1 MNIKY
6 LMAYLIL
13 PIAITSCSSGGN
25 ETEEIPPVTHPVV
38 TKKEIKISTNV
49 SGITKATDTGFDT
62 NDKCGLYVV
71 NRGSDNASNTL
82 KATGNHVD
90 NMRFT
95 YSGTWTPDTPIYW
108 MDNTTHADFYLY
120 FPYQSGISDVNAMS
134 FCVKTDQSSESAY
147 KASEL
152 LIGSVKDVA
161 PTESAVVIN
170 AKHVLSQM
178 VVNVAAGNGFTTES
192 LAAANVGVTI
202 NGTKVSATV
211 DIATSAVSATG
222 DAQSIKP
229 WNTDGAW
236 KALVIPQS
244 VGETNLITVNV
255 DGKDYNLKK
264 AFTFVSGKSH
274 KFTVTVSKT
283 SNGINVNID
292 GWETD
297 DTDNGGV
304 AE

>member
-1 MNIKY
+1 MKIKY

-13 PIAITSCSSGGN
+13 PITITSCSSEVN
-25 ETEEIPPVTHPVV
+25 ETGENPVTPP
-38 TKKEIKISTNV
+38 TKREIKISTNV
-49 SGITKATDTGFDT
+49 SGITRATDTGFDT

-71 NRGSDNASNTL
+71 NRGIDNSSSAL

-134 FCVKTDQSSESAY
+134 FSVKTDQSSESAY

-152 LIGSVKDVA
+152 LIGSVKDMA

-178 VVNVAAGNGFTTES
+178 IVNVAAGNGFTTES
-192 LAAANVGVTI
+192 LAAANIGVTI

-211 DIATSAVSATG
+211 DISSSTVSATG

-229 WNTDGAW
+229 WNTNGAW
-236 KALVIPQS
+236 KALVIPQT
-244 VGETNLITVNV
+244 VNDGNLITVNV

-264 AFTFVSGKSH
+264 AFTFVGGKSH

>member
-1 MNIKY
+1 
-6 LMAYLIL
+6 
-13 PIAITSCSSGGN
+13 
-25 ETEEIPPVTHPVV
+25 
-38 TKKEIKISTNV
+38 
-49 SGITKATDTGFDT
+49 
-62 NDKCGLYVV
+62 
-71 NRGSDNASNTL
+71 
-82 KATGNHVD
+82 
-90 NMRFT
+90 MRFT

-134 FCVKTDQSSESAY
+134 FSVKTDQSSESAY

-152 LIGSVKDVA
+152 LIGSVKDMA

-178 VVNVAAGNGFTTES
+178 IVNVAAGNGFTTES
-192 LAAANVGVTI
+192 LAAANIGVTI

-211 DIATSAVSATG
+211 DIASSAVSATG

-229 WNTDGAW
+229 WNTNGTW

-244 VGETNLITVNV
+244 VEETNLITVNV

>member
-1 MNIKY
+1 MKIKY

-13 PIAITSCSSGGN
+13 PITITSCSSEVN
-25 ETEEIPPVTHPVV
+25 ETGEKPSTPP
-38 TKKEIKISTNV
+38 TKREIKISTNV
-49 SGITKATDTGFDT
+49 SGITRATDTGFDT

-71 NRGSDNASNTL
+71 NRGIDNSSSAL
-82 KATGNHVD
+82 KATGNHVA
-90 NMRFT
+90 NMRLT
-95 YSGTWTPDTPIYW
+95 YSGTCTPATPIYW

-120 FPYQSGISDVNAMS
+120 FPYQRGISDVNAMS
-134 FCVKTDQSSESAY
+134 FSVKIDQSSESAY

-152 LIGSVKDVA
+152 LIGSTKDVA

-178 VVNVAAGNGFTTES
+178 IVNVAAGNGFTTES
-192 LAAANVGVTI
+192 LAAANIGVTI

-211 DIATSAVSATG
+211 DIASSTVSATG

-229 WNTDGAW
+229 WNTNGAW

-244 VGETNLITVNV
+244 IEETNLITVNV

-264 AFTFVSGKSH
+264 AFTFVGGKSH

>member
-1 MNIKY
+1 MKIKY

-13 PIAITSCSSGGN
+13 PITITSCSSEVN
-25 ETEEIPPVTHPVV
+25 ETGENPVTPP
-38 TKKEIKISTNV
+38 TKREIKISTNV
-49 SGITKATDTGFDT
+49 SGITRATDTGFDT

-71 NRGSDNASNTL
+71 NRGIDNSSSAL

-134 FCVKTDQSSESAY
+134 FSVKTDQSSESAY

-152 LIGSVKDVA
+152 LIGSVKDMA

-178 VVNVAAGNGFTTES
+178 IVNVAAGNGFTTES
-192 LAAANVGVTI
+192 LAAANIGVTI

-211 DIATSAVSATG
+211 DISSSTVSATG

-229 WNTDGAW
+229 WNTNGAW

-244 VGETNLITVNV
+244 IEETNLITVNV
-255 DGKDYNLKK
+255 DGKDYDLKK
-264 AFTFVSGKSH
+264 AFTFVGGKSH

>member
-1 MNIKY
+1 MDMKN

-25 ETEEIPPVTHPVV
+25 DTEEEPITPP

-49 SGITKATDTGFDT
+49 SGITRVTDTGFDT

-71 NRGSDNASNTL
+71 NRGIDNSSSAL
-82 KATGNHVD
+82 KATGNHVN

-120 FPYQSGISDVNAMS
+120 FPYKSGISDVNAMS
-134 FCVKTDQSSESAY
+134 FSVKTDQSSESAY

-178 VVNVAAGNGFTTES
+178 IVNVAAGNGFTTES
-192 LAAANVGVTI
+192 LTAANVGVTI

-244 VGETNLITVNV
+244 VEETNLITVNV

>member
-1 MNIKY
+1 MKTKN
-6 LMAYLIL
+6 LMACMIL
-13 PIAITSCSSGGN
+13 PFAITSCSSDA
-25 ETEEIPPVTHPVV
+25 TEEKPVTPPAV
-38 TKKEIKISTNV
+38 TKKEIKIGTNV
-49 SGITKATDTGFDT
+49 SGITKATDTGFDA

-82 KATGNHVD
+82 QSTGNHVD

-95 YSGTWTPDTPIYW
+95 YNGTWTPDTPIYW

-120 FPYQSGISDVNAMS
+120 FPYQNGIGDVNAMPFS
-134 FCVKTDQSSESAY
+134 VKTDQSSESAY

-152 LIGSVKDVA
+152 LIGSIKDVA
-161 PTESAVVIN
+161 PTEAAVIIN
-170 AKHVLSQM
+170 AKHVLSRM

-202 NGTKVSATV
+202 NGIKVSATV
-211 DIATSAVSATG
+211 DLATSAVSATG

-244 VGETNLITVNV
+244 VEETNLITVNV

-264 AFTFVSGKSH
+264 AFTFVGGKSH

>member
-1 MNIKY
+1 MKIKY

-13 PIAITSCSSGGN
+13 PITITSCSSEVN
-25 ETEEIPPVTHPVV
+25 ETGENPVTPP
-38 TKKEIKISTNV
+38 TKREIKISTNV
-49 SGITKATDTGFDT
+49 SGITRATDTGFDT

-71 NRGSDNASNTL
+71 NRGIDNSSSAL

-134 FCVKTDQSSESAY
+134 FSVKTDQSSESAY

-152 LIGSVKDVA
+152 LIGSVKDMA

-178 VVNVAAGNGFTTES
+178 IVNVAAGNGFTTES
-192 LAAANVGVTI
+192 LAAANIGVTI

-211 DIATSAVSATG
+211 DISSSTVSATG

-229 WNTDGAW
+229 WNTNGAW

-244 VGETNLITVNV
+244 VEETNLITVNG

-264 AFTFVSGKSH
+264 AFTFVGGKSH

>member
-1 MNIKY
+1 MKIKY

-13 PIAITSCSSGGN
+13 PITITSCSSEVN
-25 ETEEIPPVTHPVV
+25 ETGENPVTPP
-38 TKKEIKISTNV
+38 TKREIKISTNV
-49 SGITKATDTGFDT
+49 SGITRATDTGFDT

-71 NRGSDNASNTL
+71 NRGIDNSSSAL

-95 YSGTWTPDTPIYW
+95 YSGTWTPATPIYW
-108 MDNTTHADFYLY
+108 IDNTTHADFYLY
-120 FPYQSGISDVNAMS
+120 FPYQRGISDVNAMS
-134 FCVKTDQSSESAY
+134 FSVKTDQSSESAY

-152 LIGSVKDVA
+152 LIGSTKDVT

-178 VVNVAAGNGFTTES
+178 IVNVAAGNGFTTES
-192 LAAANVGVTI
+192 LAAANIGVTI
-202 NGTKVSATV
+202 KGTKVSATV
-211 DIATSAVSATG
+211 DIASSTVSATG

-229 WNTDGAW
+229 WNTNGAW

-244 VGETNLITVNV
+244 IEETNLITVNV

>member
-1 MNIKY
+1 MDMKN

-13 PIAITSCSSGGN
+13 PIAITSGSSGGN
-25 ETEEIPPVTHPVV
+25 DTEEEPITPP

-49 SGITKATDTGFDT
+49 SGITRATHTGLDT

-71 NRGSDNASNTL
+71 NRGVDNSSSAL

-95 YSGTWTPDTPIYW
+95 YNSTWTPDTPIYW

-178 VVNVAAGNGFTTES
+178 IVNVAAGNGFTTES
-192 LAAANVGVTI
+192 LTAANVGVTI

-211 DIATSAVSATG
+211 DIASSAVSATG

-244 VGETNLITVNV
+244 VEETNLITVNV

>member
-1 MNIKY
+1 
-6 LMAYLIL
+6 MAYLIL
-13 PIAITSCSSGGN
+13 PITISSCSSGGN
-25 ETEEIPPVTHPVV
+25 EPEEKPVTPPEV

-49 SGITKATDTGFDT
+49 SGITKATDTGFDS

-71 NRGSDNASNTL
+71 NRGSDNASNAL
-82 KATGNHVD
+82 NASGNHVD

-95 YSGTWTPDTPIYW
+95 YNGTWTPDTPIYW
-108 MDNTTHADFYLY
+108 KDNTTHADFYLY
-120 FPYQSGISDVNAMS
+120 YPYQSGITDVNAMPFS
-134 FCVKTDQSSESAY
+134 VKTDQSSESAY

-152 LIGSVKDVA
+152 LIGSTKDVA

-178 VVNVAAGNGFTTES
+178 IVNVAAGNGFTTES

-202 NGTKVSATV
+202 NGTKVAATV
-211 DIATSAVSATG
+211 DIATSAVSAQG

-229 WNTDGAW
+229 WNTDGSW

-244 VGETNLITVNV
+244 VEETNLITVNV

>member
-1 MNIKY
+1 MKIKY

-13 PIAITSCSSGGN
+13 PITITSCSSEVN
-25 ETEEIPPVTHPVV
+25 ETGENPVTPP
-38 TKKEIKISTNV
+38 TKREIKISTNV
-49 SGITKATDTGFDT
+49 SGITRATDTGFDT
-62 NDKCGLYVV
+62 NDKCGLSVV
-71 NRGSDNASNTL
+71 NRGIDDSSNAL
-82 KATGNHVD
+82 KATGNHVN

-95 YSGTWTPDTPIYW
+95 YSGTWTPATPIYW

-134 FCVKTDQSSESAY
+134 FSVKTDQSSESAY

-152 LIGSVKDVA
+152 LIGSVKDMA

-178 VVNVAAGNGFTTES
+178 IVNVAAGNGFTTES
-192 LAAANVGVTI
+192 LAAANIGVTI

-211 DIATSAVSATG
+211 DIASSAVSATG

-229 WNTDGAW
+229 WNTNGTW

-244 VGETNLITVNV
+244 VEETNLITVNV

-283 SNGINVNID
+283 NNGINVNID

>member
-1 MNIKY
+1 
-6 LMAYLIL
+6 MAYLIL
-13 PIAITSCSSGGN
+13 PITISSCSSGGN
-25 ETEEIPPVTHPVV
+25 EPEEKPVTPPEV

-49 SGITKATDTGFDT
+49 SGITKATDTGFDS

-71 NRGSDNASNTL
+71 NRGSDNASNAL
-82 KATGNHVD
+82 NASGNHVD
-90 NMRFT
+90 NMGFT
-95 YSGTWTPDTPIYW
+95 YNCTWTPDTPIYW
-108 MDNTTHADFYLY
+108 KDNTTHADFYLY
-120 FPYQSGISDVNAMS
+120 YPYQSGITDVNAMPFS
-134 FCVKTDQSSESAY
+134 VKTDQSSESAY

-152 LIGSVKDVA
+152 LIGSTKDVA

-178 VVNVAAGNGFTTES
+178 IVNVAAGNAFTTES

-202 NGTKVSATV
+202 NGTKVAATV
-211 DIATSAVSATG
+211 DIATSAVSAQG

-229 WNTDGAW
+229 WNTDGSW

-244 VGETNLITVNV
+244 VEETNLITVNV

>member
-1 MNIKY
+1 MDIKN

-13 PIAITSCSSGGN
+13 PIAITSCSSGEN
-25 ETEEIPPVTHPVV
+25 INDENPVTPPVV

-49 SGITKATDTGFDT
+49 SGITRATDTGFDT

-71 NRGSDNASNTL
+71 NRGTDNSSNTL

-108 MDNTTHADFYLY
+108 MDNTTHADFHLY

-134 FCVKTDQSSESAY
+134 FSVKTDQNSESAY

-244 VGETNLITVNV
+244 VEETNLITVNV

>member
-1 MNIKY
+1 MDIKK

-13 PIAITSCSSGGN
+13 PIAITSCSSVGN
-25 ETEEIPPVTHPVV
+25 DTEEEPVTPP

-49 SGITKATDTGFDT
+49 SGITRATDTGFDT

-71 NRGSDNASNTL
+71 NRGNDNSSNAL
-82 KATGNHVD
+82 KATGNYVD

-120 FPYQSGISDVNAMS
+120 FPYQSGISDVNAMPFS
-134 FCVKTDQSSESAY
+134 VKTDQSSESAY

-152 LIGSVKDVA
+152 LIGSTKDVA

-178 VVNVAAGNGFTTES
+178 IVNVAAGNGFTTES
-192 LAAANVGVTI
+192 LAAANIGVTI

-211 DIATSAVSATG
+211 DIASSAVSATG
-222 DAQSIKP
+222 DAKSIKP
-229 WNTDGAW
+229 WNTNGAW
-236 KALVIPQS
+236 QALVVPQS
-244 VGETNLITVNV
+244 VEGTMLFTVYIA
-255 DGKDYNLKK
+255 GKDEKLK
-264 AFTFVSGKSH
+264 
-274 KFTVTVSKT
+274 
-283 SNGINVNID
+283 
-292 GWETD
+292 
-297 DTDNGGV
+297 
-304 AE
+304 

>member
-1 MNIKY
+1 MKIKY

-13 PIAITSCSSGGN
+13 PITITSCSSEVN
-25 ETEEIPPVTHPVV
+25 ETGENPVTPP
-38 TKKEIKISTNV
+38 TKREIKISTNV
-49 SGITKATDTGFDT
+49 SGITRATDTGFDT

-71 NRGSDNASNTL
+71 NRGIDNSSSAL

-108 MDNTTHADFYLY
+108 MDNTTHADFHLY

-134 FCVKTDQSSESAY
+134 FSVKTDQNSESAY

-178 VVNVAAGNGFTTES
+178 IVNVAAGNGFTTES
-192 LAAANVGVTI
+192 LAAANIGVTI

-211 DIATSAVSATG
+211 DISSSTVSATG

-229 WNTDGAW
+229 WNTNGAW

-244 VGETNLITVNV
+244 IEETNLITVNV

-264 AFTFVSGKSH
+264 AFTFVGGKSH

>member
-1 MNIKY
+1 MKIKY

-13 PIAITSCSSGGN
+13 PITITSCSSEVN
-25 ETEEIPPVTHPVV
+25 ETGEKPSTPP
-38 TKKEIKISTNV
+38 TKREIKISTNV
-49 SGITKATDTGFDT
+49 SGITRATDTGFDT

-71 NRGSDNASNTL
+71 NRGIDNSSNAL
-82 KATGNHVD
+82 KATGNHVN

-95 YSGTWTPDTPIYW
+95 YSGTWTPATPIYW

-120 FPYQSGISDVNAMS
+120 FPYKSGINDVNAMS
-134 FCVKTDQSSESAY
+134 FSVKTDQSSESAY

-152 LIGSVKDVA
+152 LIGSTKDVA

-170 AKHVLSQM
+170 TKHVLSQM
-178 VVNVAAGNGFTTES
+178 IVNVAAGNGFTTES
-192 LAAANVGVTI
+192 LAAANIGVTI

-211 DIATSAVSATG
+211 DIASSAVSATG

-229 WNTDGAW
+229 WNTNGTW

-244 VGETNLITVNV
+244 VEETNLITVNV

>member
-1 MNIKY
+1 MKIKY

-13 PIAITSCSSGGN
+13 PITITSCSSEVN
-25 ETEEIPPVTHPVV
+25 ETGEKPSTPP
-38 TKKEIKISTNV
+38 TKREIKISTNV
-49 SGITKATDTGFDT
+49 SGITRATDTGFDT

-71 NRGSDNASNTL
+71 NRGIDNSSSAL

-95 YSGTWTPDTPIYW
+95 YSGTWTPATPIYW

-120 FPYQSGISDVNAMS
+120 FPYQRGISDVNAMS
-134 FCVKTDQSSESAY
+134 FSVKIDQSSESAY

-152 LIGSVKDVA
+152 LIGSTKDVA

-178 VVNVAAGNGFTTES
+178 IVNVAAGNGFTTES
-192 LAAANVGVTI
+192 LAAANIGVTI

-211 DIATSAVSATG
+211 DIASSTVSATG

-229 WNTDGAW
+229 WNTNGAW

-244 VGETNLITVNV
+244 IEETNLITVNV

-264 AFTFVSGKSH
+264 AFTFVGGKSH

>member
-1 MNIKY
+1 MDMKN

-13 PIAITSCSSGGN
+13 PIAITITSCSSGGN
-25 ETEEIPPVTHPVV
+25 DTEEEPITPP

-49 SGITKATDTGFDT
+49 SGITRATDTGFDT

-71 NRGSDNASNTL
+71 NRGVDNSSSAL

-95 YSGTWTPDTPIYW
+95 YNSTWTPDTPIYW

-134 FCVKTDQSSESAY
+134 FSVKTDQSSESAY

-178 VVNVAAGNGFTTES
+178 IVNVAAGNGFTTES

-244 VGETNLITVNV
+244 VEETNLITVNV

-283 SNGINVNID
+283 NNGINVNID

>member
-1 MNIKY
+1 MKIKY

-13 PIAITSCSSGGN
+13 PITITSCSSEVN
-25 ETEEIPPVTHPVV
+25 ETGEKPSTPP
-38 TKKEIKISTNV
+38 TKREIKISTNV
-49 SGITKATDTGFDT
+49 SGITRATDTGFDT

-71 NRGSDNASNTL
+71 NRGIDNSSSAL

-95 YSGTWTPDTPIYW
+95 YSGTWTPATPIYW

-120 FPYQSGISDVNAMS
+120 FPYQRGISDVNAMS
-134 FCVKTDQSSESAY
+134 FSVKTDQSSESAY
-147 KASEL
+147 KASEM
-152 LIGSVKDVA
+152 LIGSTKDVA

-178 VVNVAAGNGFTTES
+178 IVNVAAGNGFTTES
-192 LAAANVGVTI
+192 LAAANIGVTI

-211 DIATSAVSATG
+211 DIASSTVSATG

-229 WNTDGAW
+229 WNTNGAW

-244 VGETNLITVNV
+244 IEETNLITVNV

>member
-1 MNIKY
+1 
-6 LMAYLIL
+6 MAYLIL
-13 PIAITSCSSGGN
+13 PITISSCSSGGN
-25 ETEEIPPVTHPVV
+25 EPEEKPVTPPEV

-49 SGITKATDTGFDT
+49 SGITKATDTGFDS

-71 NRGSDNASNTL
+71 NRGSDNASNAL
-82 KATGNHVD
+82 NASGNHVD

-95 YSGTWTPDTPIYW
+95 YNGTWTPDTPIYW
-108 MDNTTHADFYLY
+108 KDNTTHADFYLY
-120 FPYQSGISDVNAMS
+120 YPYQSGITDVNAMPFS
-134 FCVKTDQSSESAY
+134 VKTDQSSESAY

-152 LIGSVKDVA
+152 LIGSTKDVA

-178 VVNVAAGNGFTTES
+178 IVNVAAGNGFTTES

-202 NGTKVSATV
+202 NGTKVAATV
-211 DIATSAVSATG
+211 DIATSAVSAQG

-229 WNTDGAW
+229 WNTDGSW

-244 VGETNLITVNV
+244 VEETNLITVNV

-283 SNGINVNID
+283 SYGINVNID

>member
-1 MNIKY
+1 MNIKF

-13 PIAITSCSSGGN
+13 PITITSCSSGGN
-25 ETEEIPPVTHPVV
+25 EAEEKPVTPPEV

-49 SGITKATDTGFDT
+49 SAITKASDTGFDA

-71 NRGSDNASNTL
+71 NRGSDNSLIPL
-82 KATGNHVD
+82 KATGNHVN

-95 YSGTWTPDTPIYW
+95 YNGTWTPDTPIYW
-108 MDNTTHADFYLY
+108 SDNNTHADFYLY
-120 FPYQSGISDVNAMS
+120 FPYQGSITDVNAMPFS
-134 FCVKTDQSSESAY
+134 VKTDQSSESAY

-152 LIGSVKDVA
+152 IIGSTKDVA
-161 PTESAVVIN
+161 PTEQAVTIR
-170 AKHVLSQM
+170 ATHVLSQIQIE
-178 VVNVAAGNGFTTES
+178 VAAGNGFTTES

-202 NGTKVSATV
+202 NGTKPSATV
-211 DIATSAVSATG
+211 DIASATATANG

-229 WNTDGAW
+229 WNTNGVY
-236 KALVIPQS
+236 KALIVPQS
-244 VGETNLITVNV
+244 VEETNLITVNV

-264 AFTFVSGKSH
+264 AFTFIAGKSH

-292 GWETD
+292 GWQTD

>member
-1 MNIKY
+1 
-6 LMAYLIL
+6 
-13 PIAITSCSSGGN
+13 
-25 ETEEIPPVTHPVV
+25 
-38 TKKEIKISTNV
+38 
-49 SGITKATDTGFDT
+49 
-62 NDKCGLYVV
+62 
-71 NRGSDNASNTL
+71 
-82 KATGNHVD
+82 
-90 NMRFT
+90 
-95 YSGTWTPDTPIYW
+95 
-108 MDNTTHADFYLY
+108 
-120 FPYQSGISDVNAMS
+120 MS
-134 FCVKTDQSSESAY
+134 FSVKTDQSSESAY

-178 VVNVAAGNGFTTES
+178 IVNVAAGNGFTTES
-192 LAAANVGVTI
+192 LTAANVGVTI

-236 KALVIPQS
+236 KALVIPQN
-244 VGETNLITVNV
+244 VAETNLITVNV

-264 AFTFVSGKSH
+264 AFTFVSGKSY

-297 DTDNGGV
+297 DIDNGGV

>member
-95 YSGTWTPDTPIYW
+95 YSGTWTPDTPIY
-108 MDNTTHADFYLY
+108 
-120 FPYQSGISDVNAMS
+120 
-134 FCVKTDQSSESAY
+134 
-147 KASEL
+147 
-152 LIGSVKDVA
+152 
-161 PTESAVVIN
+161 
-170 AKHVLSQM
+170 
-178 VVNVAAGNGFTTES
+178 
-192 LAAANVGVTI
+192 
-202 NGTKVSATV
+202 
-211 DIATSAVSATG
+211 
-222 DAQSIKP
+222 
-229 WNTDGAW
+229 
-236 KALVIPQS
+236 
-244 VGETNLITVNV
+244 
-255 DGKDYNLKK
+255 
-264 AFTFVSGKSH
+264 
-274 KFTVTVSKT
+274 
-283 SNGINVNID
+283 
-292 GWETD
+292 
-297 DTDNGGV
+297 
-304 AE
+304 

>member
-1 MNIKY
+1 
-6 LMAYLIL
+6 MAYLIL
-13 PIAITSCSSGGN
+13 PITISSCSSGGN
-25 ETEEIPPVTHPVV
+25 EPEEKPVTPPEV

-49 SGITKATDTGFDT
+49 SAITKATDTGFDT

-71 NRGSDNASNTL
+71 NRGSDNSVIPL
-82 KATGNHVD
+82 KSTGNHV
-90 NMRFT
+90 NNTRFT
-95 YSGTWTPDTPIYW
+95 YNGTWTPDSPIYW
-108 MDNTTHADFYLY
+108 SDDNTHADFYLY
-120 FPYQSGISDVNAMS
+120 FPYQGSITDVNAMPFS
-134 FCVKTDQSSESAY
+134 VKTDQSSESAD

-152 LIGSVKDVA
+152 LIGSTKDVA

-178 VVNVAAGNGFTTES
+178 IVNVAAGNGFTTES

-202 NGTKVSATV
+202 NGTKVAATV
-211 DIATSAVSATG
+211 DIATSAVSAQG

-229 WNTDGAW
+229 WNTDGSW

-244 VGETNLITVNV
+244 VEETNLITVNV

>member
-1 MNIKY
+1 
-6 LMAYLIL
+6 MACIVLL
-13 PIAITSCSSGGN
+13 VAITSCSSDA
-25 ETEEIPPVTHPVV
+25 TEEKPVTPPAV

-49 SGITKATDTGFDT
+49 SGITKATDTGFDA

-71 NRGSDNASNTL
+71 NRGSGNSSNTL
-82 KATGNHVD
+82 QSTGNHVD

-95 YSGTWTPDTPIYW
+95 YNGTWTPDTPIYW
-108 MDNTTHADFYLY
+108 GDNTTHADFYLY
-120 FPYQSGISDVNAMS
+120 FPYQSGIGDVNAMPFS
-134 FCVKTDQSSESAY
+134 VKTDQSSESAY

-152 LIGSVKDVA
+152 LIGSIKDVA
-161 PTESAVVIN
+161 PTEAAVIIN
-170 AKHVLSQM
+170 AKHVLSRM

-202 NGTKVSATV
+202 NGIKVSATV
-211 DIATSAVSATG
+211 DLATSAVSATG

-244 VGETNLITVNV
+244 VEETNLITVNV

>member
-1 MNIKY
+1 MKIKY

-13 PIAITSCSSGGN
+13 PITITSCSSEVN
-25 ETEEIPPVTHPVV
+25 ETGEKPSTPP
-38 TKKEIKISTNV
+38 TKREIKISTNV
-49 SGITKATDTGFDT
+49 SGITRATDTGFDT

-71 NRGSDNASNTL
+71 NRGIDNSSSAL

-95 YSGTWTPDTPIYW
+95 YSGTWTPATPIYW

-120 FPYQSGISDVNAMS
+120 FPYQRGISDVNAMS
-134 FCVKTDQSSESAY
+134 FSVKIDQSSESAY

-152 LIGSVKDVA
+152 LIGSTKDVA

-178 VVNVAAGNGFTTES
+178 IVNVAAGNGFTTES
-192 LAAANVGVTI
+192 LAAANIGVTI

-211 DIATSAVSATG
+211 DIASSAVSATG

-229 WNTDGAW
+229 WNTNGTW

-244 VGETNLITVNV
+244 VEETNLITVNV

>member
-71 NRGSDNASNTL
+71 NRGSDNTSNTL

-108 MDNTTHADFYLY
+108 MDNITHADFYLY

-134 FCVKTDQSSESAY
+134 FSVKTDQSSESAY

-152 LIGSVKDVA
+152 LIGSTKDVA

-178 VVNVAAGNGFTTES
+178 IVNVAAGNGFTTES
-192 LAAANVGVTI
+192 LAAANIGVTI

-211 DIATSAVSATG
+211 DIASSDVSATG

-229 WNTDGAW
+229 WNTNGTW

-244 VGETNLITVNV
+244 VEETNLITVHV
-255 DGKDYNLKK
+255 DGKDYNLKT

>member
-25 ETEEIPPVTHPVV
+25 ETEEIPPVTHPEV

-71 NRGSDNASNTL
+71 NRGSDNTSNTL

-108 MDNTTHADFYLY
+108 MDNITHADFYLY

-134 FCVKTDQSSESAY
+134 FSVKTDQSSESAY

-152 LIGSVKDVA
+152 LIGSTKDVA

-178 VVNVAAGNGFTTES
+178 IVNVAAGNGFTTES
-192 LAAANVGVTI
+192 LAAANIGVTI

-211 DIATSAVSATG
+211 DIASSDVSATG

-229 WNTDGAW
+229 WNTNGTW

-244 VGETNLITVNV
+244 VEETNLITVNV

-264 AFTFVSGKSH
+264 AFTFVSGKSY

>member
-1 MNIKY
+1 MKIKY

-13 PIAITSCSSGGN
+13 PITITSCSSEVN
-25 ETEEIPPVTHPVV
+25 ETGENPVTPP
-38 TKKEIKISTNV
+38 TKREIKISTNV
-49 SGITKATDTGFDT
+49 SGITRATDTGFDT

-71 NRGSDNASNTL
+71 NRGIDNSSSAL

-134 FCVKTDQSSESAY
+134 FSVKTDQSSETAY

-152 LIGSVKDVA
+152 LIGSVKDMA
-161 PTESAVVIN
+161 PTKSAVVIN
-170 AKHVLSQM
+170 VKHVLSQM
-178 VVNVAAGNGFTTES
+178 IVNVAAGNGFTTES

-202 NGTKVSATV
+202 NGTKVSATL

-229 WNTDGAW
+229 WNNDGAW

-244 VGETNLITVNV
+244 VEEINLITVNV

-292 GWETD
+292 KWETD

>member
-25 ETEEIPPVTHPVV
+25 ETEEKPVTPPAV

-134 FCVKTDQSSESAY
+134 FSVTTDQSSESAY
-147 KASEL
+147 KASEV
-152 LIGSVKDVA
+152 LIGSTKDVA

-178 VVNVAAGNGFTTES
+178 IVNVAAGNGFTTES

-229 WNTDGAW
+229 WNTNGTW

-244 VGETNLITVNV
+244 VEETNLITVNV

>member
-1 MNIKY
+1 MKIKY

-13 PIAITSCSSGGN
+13 PITITSCSSEVN
-25 ETEEIPPVTHPVV
+25 ETGEKPSTPP
-38 TKKEIKISTNV
+38 TKREIKISTNV
-49 SGITKATDTGFDT
+49 SGITRATDTGFDT

-71 NRGSDNASNTL
+71 NRGIDNSSSAL

-95 YSGTWTPDTPIYW
+95 YSGTWTPATPIYW

-120 FPYQSGISDVNAMS
+120 FPYQRGISDVNAMS
-134 FCVKTDQSSESAY
+134 FSVKIDQSSESAY

-152 LIGSVKDVA
+152 LIGSTKDVA

-178 VVNVAAGNGFTTES
+178 IVNVAAGNGFTTES
-192 LAAANVGVTI
+192 LAAANIGVTI

-211 DIATSAVSATG
+211 DIASSTVSATG

-229 WNTDGAW
+229 WNTNGAW

-244 VGETNLITVNV
+244 IEETNLITVNV

>member
-25 ETEEIPPVTHPVV
+25 EREEKPPVTHPEV

-71 NRGSDNASNTL
+71 NRGIDNSSSAL

-134 FCVKTDQSSESAY
+134 FSVKTDQSSESAY

-178 VVNVAAGNGFTTES
+178 IVNVVAGNGFTTES
-192 LAAANVGVTI
+192 LTAANVGVTI
-202 NGTKVSATV
+202 SGTKVSATV

-244 VGETNLITVNV
+244 VEETNLITVNV

>member
-71 NRGSDNASNTL
+71 NRGSDNTSNTL

-120 FPYQSGISDVNAMS
+120 FPISERNQRCQCHAI
-134 FCVKTDQSSESAY
+134 QR
-147 KASEL
+147 
-152 LIGSVKDVA
+152 KDR
-161 PTESAVVIN
+161 PEQR
-170 AKHVLSQM
+170 KCL
-178 VVNVAAGNGFTTES
+178 
-192 LAAANVGVTI
+192 
-202 NGTKVSATV
+202 
-211 DIATSAVSATG
+211 
-222 DAQSIKP
+222 
-229 WNTDGAW
+229 
-236 KALVIPQS
+236 
-244 VGETNLITVNV
+244 
-255 DGKDYNLKK
+255 
-264 AFTFVSGKSH
+264 
-274 KFTVTVSKT
+274 
-283 SNGINVNID
+283 
-292 GWETD
+292 
-297 DTDNGGV
+297 
-304 AE
+304 

>member
-1 MNIKY
+1 MDIKK

-13 PIAITSCSSGGN
+13 PIAITSCSSEGN
-25 ETEEIPPVTHPVV
+25 DTEEKPVIPP

-49 SGITKATDTGFDT
+49 SGITRATDTGFDT

-71 NRGSDNASNTL
+71 NRGIDNSSSAL
-82 KATGNHVD
+82 KATGNYVD

-95 YSGTWTPDTPIYW
+95 YNSTWTPDTPVYW

-120 FPYQSGISDVNAMS
+120 FPYQSGISDVNAMPFS
-134 FCVKTDQSSESAY
+134 VKTNQSSESAY

-152 LIGSVKDVA
+152 LIGSTKDVA

-178 VVNVAAGNGFTTES
+178 IVNVAAGNGFTTES
-192 LAAANVGVTI
+192 LAAANIGVTI

-211 DIATSAVSATG
+211 DIASSAVSATG
-222 DAQSIKP
+222 DAKSIKP
-229 WNTDGAW
+229 WNTNGAW

-244 VGETNLITVNV
+244 VEETNLITVNV

>member
-1 MNIKY
+1 MKIKY

-13 PIAITSCSSGGN
+13 PITITSCSSEVN
-25 ETEEIPPVTHPVV
+25 ETGEKPSTPP
-38 TKKEIKISTNV
+38 TKREIKISTNV
-49 SGITKATDTGFDT
+49 SGITRATDTGFDT

-71 NRGSDNASNTL
+71 NRGIDNSSNAL
-82 KATGNHVD
+82 KATGNHVN

-95 YSGTWTPDTPIYW
+95 YSGTWTPATPIYW

-120 FPYQSGISDVNAMS
+120 FPYKSGISDVNAMS
-134 FCVKTDQSSESAY
+134 FSVKTDQSSESAY

-152 LIGSVKDVA
+152 LIGSTKDVT

-178 VVNVAAGNGFTTES
+178 IVNVAAGNGFTTES
-192 LAAANVGVTI
+192 LAAANIGVTI

-211 DIATSAVSATG
+211 DIASSAVSATG

-229 WNTDGAW
+229 WNTNGAW

-244 VGETNLITVNV
+244 IEETNLITVNV

-274 KFTVTVSKT
+274 KFTITVSKT